1 MNHEV
6 LQQRLKATYKSVAG
20 QAIYKLRQ
28 QTVELIFGHFKRNQS
43 AGQFL
48 LRGRLGT
55 NAELSLLSTCFNMA
69 RMITLMGGVSR
80 LILKLNNA

>member
-1 MNHEV
+1 MKHEE
-6 LQQRLKATYKSVAG
+6 LQKHLKAIYKSDTG

-28 QTVELIFGHFKRNQS
+28 QIVELIFGHFKRNLS

-48 LRGRLGT
+48 LRGRSGT
-55 NAELSLLSTCFNMA
+55 NAELSLLSTGFNMA
-69 RMITLMGGVSR
+69 RMITLMGGVSG

>member
-1 MNHEV
+1 MVHEA
-6 LQQRLKATYKSVAG
+6 LQQSLKVVYKSAAG

-28 QTVELIFGHFKRNQS
+28 QTIELVFGHFKRNQA

-48 LRGRLGT
+48 LRGRSGV
-55 NAELSLLSTCFNMA
+55 NAELSLLSTCFNMT
-69 RMITLMGGVSR
+69 RMITLLGGVSG